1 MARRIGVLT
10 GGGDV
15 PGLNVVIRT
24 LTWRMEDEG
33 WEVLGL
39 RRGWAALLN
48 AGTSS
53 PFPRED
59 WVVRLTRQNTRTIDR
74 TGGTWLHSSRT
85 NPMAM
90 RPAEI
95 PDHLRGEAGDPGE
108 DGTVDMTP
116 RALRTI
122 EELGLDV
129 LVAIGGDD
137 TLSFARRLHQE
148 GVPVI
153 GIPKTMDNDVFG
165 TDYCI
170 GFSTAVSRS
179 VNMITDLRSPAGS
192 HERFLIVE
200 LFGRHSG
207 ETSLVIAL
215 LAFADRA
222 LISEVPFHPERVV
235 ELLTRDKRDN
245 PSNYAVLTISEGAS
259 IAGEKPLEWGEPDAY
274 GHRKLGGIGLHLGDY
289 IKNTTGEGIMYQN
302 LAYLMRAGAPDS
314 LDRMVAINFGRIA
327 AELARTGETGR
338 LVAVLGGRY
347 ATQPI
352 TIVGEGTRKVNVE
365 RYYDVEQYRP
375 KLDATLGLPMFLE

>member
-33 WEVLGL
+33 WEVVGL

-48 AGTSS
+48 AGTKS

-95 PDHLRGEAGDPGE
+95 PDHLKDEAPAPGE
-108 DGTVDMTP
+108 DGTVDMTG
-116 RALRTI
+116 RAIRTI
-122 EELGLDV
+122 EELGIDV

-153 GIPKTMDNDVFG
+153 GVPKTMDNDVYG

-200 LFGRHSG
+200 LFGRNSG

-215 LAFADRA
+215 LAFVDRA
-222 LISEVPFHPERVV
+222 LISEVPFRPEKVV
-235 ELLTRDKRDN
+235 ELLVRDKRDN

-259 IAGEKPLEWGEPDAY
+259 IEGEKPLEWGEPDAY

-289 IKNTTGEGIMYQN
+289 IKNTTREGIMYQN

-327 AELARTGETGR
+327 AELARTGETGK

-352 TIVGEGTRKVNVE
+352 TIVGEGKRQVNVE
-365 RYYDVEQYRP
+365 RYYDVERYRP

>member
-1 MARRIGVLT
+1 
-10 GGGDV
+10 
-15 PGLNVVIRT
+15 
-24 LTWRMEDEG
+24 
-33 WEVLGL
+33 
-39 RRGWAALLN
+39 
-48 AGTSS
+48 
-53 PFPRED
+53 
-59 WVVRLTRQNTRTIDR
+59 
-74 TGGTWLHSSRT
+74 
-85 NPMAM
+85 MAM

-95 PDHLRGEAGDPGE
+95 PDHLKDEAPAPGE
-108 DGTVDMTP
+108 DGTVDMTG
-116 RALRTI
+116 RAIRTI
-122 EELGLDV
+122 EELGIDV

-153 GIPKTMDNDVFG
+153 GVPKTMDNDVYG

-200 LFGRHSG
+200 LFGRNSG

-215 LAFADRA
+215 LAFVDRA
-222 LISEVPFHPERVV
+222 LISEVPFRPEKVV
-235 ELLTRDKRDN
+235 ELLVRDKRDN

-259 IAGEKPLEWGEPDAY
+259 IEGEKPLEWGEPDAY

-289 IKNTTGEGIMYQN
+289 IKNTTREGIMYQN

-327 AELARTGETGR
+327 AELARTGETGK

-352 TIVGEGTRKVNVE
+352 TIVGEGKRQVNVE
-365 RYYDVEQYRP
+365 RYYDVERYRP